1 MLIKTWKHFDKER
14 RSRNDIFLTSLIKIN
29 RLNLD
34 FYKGVRQGLLMI
46 IPAIGYLC
54 GNFQFGLLVA
64 TGTLAQF
71 LCF

>member
-1 MLIKTWKHFDKER
+1 MLIKRLWKYFDKER

-46 IPAIGYLC
+46 IPAIIGYLC

-64 TGTLAQF
+64 TGTL
-71 LCF
+71 